1 MMTSAKKLKIL
12 MVTAYYMPAR
22 VYGGPVTALHRL
34 NRELLGQGHEVT
46 VYTTDAN
53 GTGNL
58 AVPRG
63 REVSVEGV
71 PVWYFRRWWFGRT
84 RKPFTLFFSRD
95 LAKKLNTLRPGDYDL
110 IYQDGGFTDVGRLAA
125 RAARR
130 TGTPCV
136 YHTGGSFTPWAL
148 EHKYWKKRIY
158 LSLVERRILLGAGGF
173 LVRNQAETG
182 QLRRLGCRSLIRSI
196 PIGVD
201 LQGPQETLSRRQ
213 LEEWYPSLRGRPFLL
228 FLGRLHPVKG
238 LDLLIPAFAELARQF
253 PEWMLVL
260 AGPDEGGYLVKVNE
274 LIQNHQLTDRVLL
287 TGMVVG
293 ERKSVLLGQT
303 EFLVLPSYS
312 EAFGVVMVE
321 ALGYGKPVI
330 ITTTCYHPEVAH
342 EGVGLVVPPEKEPLA
357 RALREMMASEDL
369 RRSCSA
375 KVPEMARRHYSWE
388 AIAGNTVDFFQE
400 VITAAGN
407 LKKC

>member
-12 MVTAYYMPAR
+12 MVTAYYLPA
-22 VYGGPVTALHRL
+22 VVHGGPVTALHRL
-34 NRELLGQGHEVT
+34 NRELIGQGHEIT

-58 AVPRG
+58 EVPLG
-63 REVSVEGV
+63 AEVSVDGV

-84 RKPFTLFFSRD
+84 RKPFSLFFSRE
-95 LAKKLNTLRPGDYDL
+95 LAKKLNTLQPGDYDL
-110 IYQDGGFTDVGRLAA
+110 IYQDGGFADVGRLAA
-125 RAARR
+125 KAARR
-130 TGTPCV
+130 TGTPYV
-136 YHTGGSFTPWAL
+136 YHTGGAFTPWAL
-148 EHKYWKKRIY
+148 QHKYWKKKIY
-158 LSLVERRILLGAGGF
+158 LSLVEKRILMAAGGF
-173 LVRNQAETG
+173 LVRNHAETG
-182 QLRRLGCRSLIRSI
+182 QLRRLGCRSLIRII

-201 LQGPQETLSRRQ
+201 FQGPQETLSRSD
-213 LEEWYPSLRGRPFLL
+213 LEELYPSLRGRTFLL

-238 LDLLIPAFAELARQF
+238 LDLLIPAFGELARQF
-253 PEWMLVL
+253 PEWILVL
-260 AGPDEGGYLVKVNE
+260 AGPDERDYLVKVKE
-274 LIQNHQLTDRVLL
+274 LIQSHQLTDRVLL

-293 ERKSVLLGQT
+293 DRKSVLLSQA

-312 EAFGVVMVE
+312 EGFGVVMVE

-330 ITTTCYHPEVAH
+330 ITTTCYHPEVAD

-357 RALREMMASEDL
+357 RALSEMMASDEL

-388 AIAGNTVDFFQE
+388 NIARESIDFFHD
-400 VITAAGN
+400 VINAAE
-407 LKKC
+407 KTK